1 MSKKRKVFGCFA
13 FKDAFGIYF
22 FLKFIYTKNI
32 KSFYDLQLVVNGAQ
46 IDRKIKKNERDYINA
61 YNEYCHCRILKGSS
75 YYNYVRACLSSLLL
89 NRNDYD
95 FKKLEFIP
103 IDEIREKATYY
114 NGEE

>member
-22 FLKFIYTKNI
+22 FLQFIYTKNI
-32 KSFYDLQLVVNGAQ
+32 KSFYDLQLVLDGAQ
-46 IDRKIKKNERDYINA
+46 IDRKIEKNERDYINA
-61 YNEYCHCRILKGSS
+61 YNEYCHCKILKGSK
-75 YYNYVRACLSSLLL
+75 YYNYVSACLSSLML
-89 NRNDYD
+89 NQKR

-114 NGEE
+114 NG

>member
-22 FLKFIYTKNI
+22 FVRFIYTKNI
-32 KSFYDLQLVVNGAQ
+32 KSFYDLQLVIDGAR
-46 IDRKIKKNERDYINA
+46 IDRKID
-61 YNEYCHCRILKGSS
+61 CHCKILKGSK
-75 YYNYVRACLSSLLL
+75 YYNYVSACLSSLML
-89 NRNDYD
+89 NQKR

-114 NGEE
+114 YG